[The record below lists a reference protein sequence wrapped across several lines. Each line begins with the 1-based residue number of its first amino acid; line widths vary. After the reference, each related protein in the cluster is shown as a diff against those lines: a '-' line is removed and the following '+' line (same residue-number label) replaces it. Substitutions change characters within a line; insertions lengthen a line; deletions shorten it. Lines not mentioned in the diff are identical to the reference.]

1 MAGLDLKA
9 WKMPWTA
16 QQIQSAIGKGPIP
29 SEPDE
34 NGMRYWMVWDIENME
49 YVNTEVPAYMGDL
62 TAATESA
69 QQAAQSAQAAQTAAS
84 TAATAATA
92 AGSSAQAAANS
103 AAEAAAKAESIQ
115 GSSSGTPFYASDL
128 WLYLTG
134 KHPYL
139 CSGLYSDYTPNI
151 VTN

>member
-1 MAGLDLKA
+1 MASTDFK
-9 WKMPWTA
+9 PWRVPYSA
-16 QQIQSAIGKGPIP
+16 EQIQAAIGKGPIP

-34 NGMRYWMVWDIENME
+34 NGMRYWMVWNVETME

-69 QQAAQSAQAAQTAAS
+69 QQSAQSAQDAQSAAS
-84 TAATAATA
+84 SAST
-92 AGSSAQAAANS
+92 SAQAAANS

-115 GSSSGTPFYASDL
+115 GASASGTPFYASDL

-139 CSGLYSDYTPNI
+139 CAGLYTDYTPNI